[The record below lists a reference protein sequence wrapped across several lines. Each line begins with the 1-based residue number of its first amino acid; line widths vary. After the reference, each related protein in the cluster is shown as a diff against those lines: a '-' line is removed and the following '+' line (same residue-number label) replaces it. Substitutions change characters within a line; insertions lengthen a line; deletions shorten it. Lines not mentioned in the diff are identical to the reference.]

1 MAAPPLSDGAR
12 EDAST
17 SGGDRYA
24 WVPYPV
30 GHRKRDGFIANYETT
45 RTERERFFSRTNWTP
60 AVAKALASEAFR
72 PDRDRA
78 MTLRYDPSEY
88 PLLDAFCDL
97 VGERHLATVHE
108 RWRAHDRGQSHLEEK
123 RALLA
128 PLAVPSAKRDAFEEV
143 YDRLVREVV
152 LPAIAERQRKHLA
165 RHDARHANDD
175 AGKTSTILALARELY
190 GDDAEETCTRRYL
203 YAAFP
208 CARVQ
213 QPSRFHTIRCHVDA
227 MYGHGPCSVNCWL
240 PLTALDERGLN
251 SLHVESEPGAEDFR
265 PIRARVGEIRV
276 FDGSACAHYTVAN
289 ESDETRVSLDF
300 RVVPRGLFAFD
311 AVERND
317 VGNDVGKKRQTRY
330 RVGGYFSAAE
340 ADASGAFRRVAR
352 GAPCGKHGFPHSDDE
367 RAGDENAA

>member
-88 PLLDAFCDL
+88 PLLDTFCDL

-152 LPAIAERQRKHLA
+152 LPAIAERQRKHL
-165 RHDARHANDD
+165 DAA
-175 AGKTSTILALARELY
+175 
-190 GDDAEETCTRRYL
+190 ETCMRQYL

-240 PLTALDERGLN
+240 PLTALDARGLN

-311 AVERND
+311 AVERNSD
-317 VGNDVGKKRQTRY
+317 RPGGKKLPTRY

-352 GAPCGKHGFPHSDDE
+352 GAPCGKHGFPHSDEERVGDDE
-367 RAGDENAA
+367 EEV

>member
-152 LPAIAERQRKHLA
+152 LPAIAERQRKHL
-165 RHDARHANDD
+165 DAA
-175 AGKTSTILALARELY
+175 
-190 GDDAEETCTRRYL
+190 ETCTRQYL

-240 PLTALDERGLN
+240 PLTALDARGLN

-276 FDGSACAHYTVAN
+276 FDGSACAPYTVAN
-289 ESDETRVSLDF
+289 ESAETRVSLDL
-300 RVVPRGLFAFD
+300 RVVPGGLFAFD
-311 AVERND
+311 AVERNAD
-317 VGNDVGKKRQTRY
+317 RPGGEKRQTTRY

-352 GAPCGKHGFPHSDDE
+352 GAPCGKHGFPHSDEE
-367 RAGDENAA
+367 RVGDEEEV

>member
-152 LPAIAERQRKHLA
+152 LPAIAERQRKHL
-165 RHDARHANDD
+165 DAA
-175 AGKTSTILALARELY
+175 
-190 GDDAEETCTRRYL
+190 ETCMRQYL

-240 PLTALDERGLN
+240 PLTALDARGLN

-311 AVERND
+311 AVERNSD
-317 VGNDVGKKRQTRY
+317 RPGGKKLPTRY

-352 GAPCGKHGFPHSDDE
+352 GAPCGKHGFPHSDEERVGDDE
-367 RAGDENAA
+367 EEV

>member
-12 EDAST
+12 EDASK
-17 SGGDRYA
+17 SGSDRYA

-128 PLAVPSAKRDAFEEV
+128 PLAVPSAKRDHFEEV

-165 RHDARHANDD
+165 RHDARHAND
-175 AGKTSTILALARELY
+175 
-190 GDDAEETCTRRYL
+190 DDAEETCTRRYL

-240 PLTALDERGLN
+240 PLTALDKRGLN

-311 AVERND
+311 AVERNAD
-317 VGNDVGKKRQTRY
+317 RPGGEKRQTTRY

-352 GAPCGKHGFPHSDDE
+352 GAPCGKHGFPHSDEE
-367 RAGDENAA
+367 RAGDENAFV

>member
-12 EDAST
+12 EDASK

-128 PLAVPSAKRDAFEEV
+128 PLAVPSAKGDHFEEV
-143 YDRLVREVV
+143 YDRLVR
-152 LPAIAERQRKHLA
+152 
-165 RHDARHANDD
+165 
-175 AGKTSTILALARELY
+175 
-190 GDDAEETCTRRYL
+190 DDAEETCTRRYL

>member
-78 MTLRYDPSEY
+78 MTIRYDTSGY

-123 RALLA
+123 RALLS

-152 LPAIAERQRKHLA
+152 LPAIAERQRKHL
-165 RHDARHANDD
+165 DAA
-175 AGKTSTILALARELY
+175 
-190 GDDAEETCTRRYL
+190 ETCTRQYL

-240 PLTALDERGLN
+240 PLTALDARGLN

-300 RVVPRGLFAFD
+300 RVVPRGLYAFD
-311 AVERND
+311 AVERNSD
-317 VGNDVGKKRQTRY
+317 RPGGEKRPTRY

-352 GAPCGKHGFPHSDDE
+352 GAPCGKHGFPHSDEE
-367 RAGDENAA
+367 RVGPDENAV

>member
-1 MAAPPLSDGAR
+1 
-12 EDAST
+12 
-17 SGGDRYA
+17 
-24 WVPYPV
+24 
-30 GHRKRDGFIANYETT
+30 
-45 RTERERFFSRTNWTP
+45 
-60 AVAKALASEAFR
+60 
-72 PDRDRA
+72 

-128 PLAVPSAKRDAFEEV
+128 PLAVPSAKRDHFEEV

-175 AGKTSTILALARELY
+175 
-190 GDDAEETCTRRYL
+190 DAEVTCTRRYL

-213 QPSRFHTIRCHVDA
+213 QPSSLHTIRCHVDS

-240 PLTALDERGLN
+240 PLTKLDARGTN
-251 SLHVESEPGAEDFR
+251 SLHVESAPGKEDFQ
-265 PIRARVGEIRV
+265 PIRVDVGEIRV

-289 ESDETRVSLDF
+289 ACDETRVSLDF
-300 RVVPRGLFAFD
+300 RVVSEALFVYDD
-311 AVERND
+311 AERTTASLKEKNVK
-317 VGNDVGKKRQTRY
+317 VGNKTRY
-330 RVGGYFSAAE
+330 RLGGYFSAAQ
-340 ADASGAFRRVAR
+340 ADAFGAFRRVAR
-352 GAPCGKHGFPHSDDE
+352 GAPCVKHGFPHSDE
-367 RAGDENAA
+367 EKGA

>member
-1 MAAPPLSDGAR
+1 MDAPPLWNGAC

-17 SGGDRYA
+17 SGRDRYA

-45 RTERERFFSRTNWTP
+45 VAERDAFYSRTTWTP

-78 MTLRYDPSEY
+78 MTLRYDQSEY

-97 VGERHLATVHE
+97 VGERHLSTVHE
-108 RWRAHDRGQSHLEEK
+108 RWSSHDRSKSHLEEK

-128 PLAVPSAKRDAFEEV
+128 PLAVPSEKRDAFEDV

-152 LPAIAERQRKHLA
+152 LPAIAKRQGSQFA
-165 RHDARHANDD
+165 RSVRRACRTNDD
-175 AGKTSTILALARELY
+175 VDASRAGATADAT
-190 GDDAEETCTRRYL
+190 DDVAAHSGVRYL

-213 QPSRFHTIRCHVDA
+213 QPSSLHTIRCHVDS

-240 PLTALDERGLN
+240 PLTKLDARGTN
-251 SLHVESEPGAEDFR
+251 SLHVESAPGKEDFQ
-265 PIRARVGEIRV
+265 PIRVDVGEIRV

-289 ESDETRVSLDF
+289 ACDETRVSLDF
-300 RVVPRGLFAFD
+300 RVVSEALFVYDD
-311 AVERND
+311 AERTTASLKEKNVK
-317 VGNDVGKKRQTRY
+317 VGNKTRY
-330 RVGGYFSAAE
+330 RLGGYFSAAQ
-340 ADASGAFRRVAR
+340 ADAFGAFRRVAR
-352 GAPCGKHGFPHSDDE
+352 GAPCVKHGFPHSDE
-367 RAGDENAA
+367 EKGA

>member
-1 MAAPPLSDGAR
+1 M
-12 EDAST
+12 
-17 SGGDRYA
+17 
-24 WVPYPV
+24 
-30 GHRKRDGFIANYETT
+30 
-45 RTERERFFSRTNWTP
+45 
-60 AVAKALASEAFR
+60 AKALASEAFR

-78 MTLRYDPSEY
+78 MTIRYDPSEY

-123 RALLA
+123 RALLS

-152 LPAIAERQRKHLA
+152 LPAIAERQRKHL
-165 RHDARHANDD
+165 DAA
-175 AGKTSTILALARELY
+175 
-190 GDDAEETCTRRYL
+190 ETCTRQYL

-240 PLTALDERGLN
+240 PLTALDARGLN

-265 PIRARVGEIRV
+265 DKVRARVGAIAP
-276 FDGSACAHYTVAN
+276 DGSACARYTVAN
-289 ESDETRVSLDF
+289 ESDETEMEA
-300 RVVPRGLFAFD
+300 GLRARD
-311 AVERND
+311 AAGVARSRRARWKETPIDPVERNARR
-317 VGNDVGKKRQTRY
+317 GTAWAATFPPPRPTRAA
-330 RVGGYFSAAE
+330 RSAAP
-340 ADASGAFRRVAR
+340 AR
-352 GAPCGKHGFPHSDDE
+352 GAPCGKHGFPHSDGE
-367 RAGDENAA
+367 RVGPDENAV

>member
-152 LPAIAERQRKHLA
+152 LPAIAERQRKHL
-165 RHDARHANDD
+165 DAA
-175 AGKTSTILALARELY
+175 
-190 GDDAEETCTRRYL
+190 ETCTRQYL

-227 MYGHGPCSVNCWL
+227 MYGHGPCW
-240 PLTALDERGLN
+240 
-251 SLHVESEPGAEDFR
+251 
-265 PIRARVGEIRV
+265 
-276 FDGSACAHYTVAN
+276 
-289 ESDETRVSLDF
+289 
-300 RVVPRGLFAFD
+300 
-311 AVERND
+311 
-317 VGNDVGKKRQTRY
+317 
-330 RVGGYFSAAE
+330 
-340 ADASGAFRRVAR
+340 
-352 GAPCGKHGFPHSDDE
+352 
-367 RAGDENAA
+367 

>member
-152 LPAIAERQRKHLA
+152 LPAIAERQRKHL
-165 RHDARHANDD
+165 DAA
-175 AGKTSTILALARELY
+175 
-190 GDDAEETCTRRYL
+190 ETCTRQYL

-240 PLTALDERGLN
+240 PLTALDARGLN

-289 ESDETRVSLDF
+289 ESDETSVSLDF
-300 RVVPRGLFAFD
+300 RVVPRSLFEFD
-311 AVERND
+311 ARNGGEHD
-317 VGNDVGKKRQTRY
+317 RALRGKKAPTRY

-352 GAPCGKHGFPHSDDE
+352 GAPCGKHGFPHSDEE
-367 RAGDENAA
+367 RVGGEEEV

>member
-1 MAAPPLSDGAR
+1 
-12 EDAST
+12 
-17 SGGDRYA
+17 
-24 WVPYPV
+24 
-30 GHRKRDGFIANYETT
+30 
-45 RTERERFFSRTNWTP
+45 
-60 AVAKALASEAFR
+60 
-72 PDRDRA
+72 

-128 PLAVPSAKRDAFEEV
+128 PLAVPSAKRDAFDEV

-152 LPAIAERQRKHLA
+152 LPAIAERQRKHL
-165 RHDARHANDD
+165 DAA
-175 AGKTSTILALARELY
+175 
-190 GDDAEETCTRRYL
+190 ETCTRQYL

-240 PLTALDERGLN
+240 PLTALDARGLN

-300 RVVPRGLFAFD
+300 RVVPRVLFAFD
-311 AVERND
+311 AVERNSD
-317 VGNDVGKKRQTRY
+317 RPGGKKLPTRY

-352 GAPCGKHGFPHSDDE
+352 GAPCGKHGFPHSDEE
-367 RAGDENAA
+367 RVGGEEEV